1 MGSENEQFYRVP
13 NPNYS
18 GESFL
23 DQRRTQPVA
32 ADQGINAI
40 WSPLERSGQ
49 WKVREFLFDKT
60 MWMSPADC
68 HEWVTEH
75 RSEFAAMGVPITSVQ
90 CLEVQFA
97 AQESSVPTEAE
108 YEQIR
113 RYALDPLP
121 REDYY
126 VRPMRLTNDQWSSS
140 NYIKLS
146 RGFQRSLIDDAKGKS
161 VLVGHPEATGF
172 GFPAEPIGLFF
183 DAYEARDDAGT
194 TWGVYKFFMPK
205 TAQNEHARRMIDS
218 GAWRH
223 VSVGFMHDWAECSV
237 CAHNIMDAEQCPHI
251 PGESYPQA
259 DLSPDAHDWV
269 QDPEDPD
276 KVLCGMICRGRGQML
291 EGSIVYLPELRDTRI
306 GLSIQQA
313 LQRGD
318 VGQAKRMILSGD
330 AATATSST
338 HEAALAMAA
347 QGASGKPRGA
357 ANSTEEEVDPH
368 METQVKELETKL
380 AASVALVTEL
390 EAKVAEATGKVEK
403 TEAECNALKATADT
417 FRAAEVA
424 DLVRIATLAK
434 RDAELAAFQST
445 FGEDLATMP
454 ADRLLALKA
463 SWLDVVDAT
472 VPGGTRQSTPAERDP
487 ATGELEGEKPE
498 GDPATFERRR
508 AMPL

>member
-1 MGSENEQFYRVP
+1 MGNDTDRVYRVQ

-23 DQRRTQPVA
+23 DQHRTQPVA
-32 ADQGINAI
+32 ADQGINAV

-60 MWMSPADC
+60 MWASPGDC
-68 HEWVTEH
+68 HEWVQDH
-75 RSEFAAMGVPITSVQ
+75 RSEFAAIGVPITSVQ
-90 CLEVQFA
+90 CLEVQA
-97 AQESSVPTEAE
+97 VARESSVPTEEE
-108 YEQIR
+108 YAAIR
-113 RYALDPLP
+113 RYALDPLD

-172 GFPAEPIGLFF
+172 GFPAEPIALFF
-183 DAYEARDDAGT
+183 DAYEDRDDAGIA
-194 TWGVYKFFMPK
+194 WGVYKFFMPR

-223 VSVGFMHDWAECSV
+223 VSVGFMHDWAECSI

-251 PGESYPQA
+251 PGESYPKSE
-259 DLSPDAHDWV
+259 LSPDANDWV
-269 QDPEDPD
+269 QDPDDPE

-318 VGQAKRMILSGD
+318 VGQAKRLILSGND
-330 AATATSST
+330 ADATST
-338 HEAALAMAA
+338 HEAATALAAR
-347 QGASGKPRGA
+347 GASGKQRGA
-357 ANSTEEEVDPH
+357 AQSTEEEVDPH
-368 METQVKELETKL
+368 MESQVKD
-380 AASVALVTEL
+380 L
-390 EAKVAEATGKVEK
+390 EAKLEASVSLVSDLEAQVAEATSKATK
-403 TEAECNALKATADT
+403 AEAEFTALKADADA

-424 DLVRIATLAK
+424 DLTRIATLAK
-434 RDAELAAFQST
+434 RETELSAFQST

-463 SWLDVVDAT
+463 SWLDIVDAT

-487 ATGELEGEKPE
+487 ATGDAAGEKPDA
-498 GDPATFERRR
+498 DPETFTRRR
-508 AMPL
+508 ALPL